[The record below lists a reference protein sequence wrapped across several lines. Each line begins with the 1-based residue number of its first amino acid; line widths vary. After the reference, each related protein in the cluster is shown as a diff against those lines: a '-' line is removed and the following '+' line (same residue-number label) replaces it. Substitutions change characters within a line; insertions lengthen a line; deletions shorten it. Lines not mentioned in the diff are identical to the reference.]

1 MTRML
6 KSKLSTLALAIAL
19 TALGC
24 LLSQLC
30 PGILPAY
37 IQENQYLILLRR
49 ASSLRPNKL

>member
-1 MTRML
+1 ML

-24 LLSQLC
+24 LLS
-30 PGILPAY
+30 
-37 IQENQYLILLRR
+37 R

>member
-1 MTRML
+1 ML

-30 PGILPAY
+30 PAFCPHKFKKTSI
-37 IQENQYLILLRR
+37 
-49 ASSLRPNKL
+49 